1 MLIGTY
7 VKQGSYVTV
16 AVESGPSGPAP
27 ARVVLERSERPGSSS
42 AAVAC
47 ELRSFAE
54 ALRHAEALVLARG
67 GWLGAEAEAVAGSPV
82 EPAVAGAARAAARGR
97 ARGRGGRVSVRPGVL
112 REAAARRGGASR
124 RGRLGA
130 SPP

>member
-7 VKQGSYVTV
+7 VRRGSWVTV
-16 AVESGPSGPAP
+16 AVE
-27 ARVVLERSERPGSSS
+27 ARAAERAAVVLERAERPGSSS

-67 GWLGAEAEAVAGSPV
+67 GWLGAEAEGLAGSPV
-82 EPAVAGAARAAARGR
+82 APAVARRMFSEPELRRYVHLPARGL
-97 ARGRGGRVSVRPGVL
+97 RGR
-112 REAAARRGGASR
+112 
-124 RGRLGA
+124 
-130 SPP
+130 

>member
-7 VKQGSYVTV
+7 VRRGSWVTV
-16 AVESGPSGPAP
+16 AVE
-27 ARVVLERSERPGSSS
+27 ARAAER

-67 GWLGAEAEAVAGSPV
+67 GWLGAEAETVAGSPV
-82 EPAVAGAARAAARGR
+82 EPAVARRMFSEPELRRYVHLPARGL
-97 ARGRGGRVSVRPGVL
+97 RGR
-112 REAAARRGGASR
+112 
-124 RGRLGA
+124 
-130 SPP
+130 